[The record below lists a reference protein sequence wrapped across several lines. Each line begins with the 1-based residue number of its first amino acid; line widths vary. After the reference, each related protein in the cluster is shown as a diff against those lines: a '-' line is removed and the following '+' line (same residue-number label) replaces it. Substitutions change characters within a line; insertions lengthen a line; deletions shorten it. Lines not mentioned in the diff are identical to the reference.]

1 MKNKYYKSSSGTGK
15 QQKCSSD
22 RPINNTC
29 LFLLLTKVWKEEKVW
44 KEQEKGITVKIPM
57 KRNMTTCWNLNLLS
71 VPGINI
77 LRSIIIMQN

>member
-29 LFLLLTKVWKEEKVW
+29 LFLLLTKVWKEEKVR
-44 KEQEKGITVKIPM
+44 KE
-57 KRNMTTCWNLNLLS
+57 
-71 VPGINI
+71 
-77 LRSIIIMQN
+77 